1 MRLKILLFIRIFML
15 FTTNCVTFTIK
26 NNGSGVHWH
35 NCWVLI
41 TLNKRM
47 ALAHWHSVLLISL
60 KPNSAAIIP
69 YWLCNSCLLFIVGQL
84 NRCQD
89 HFIIDIRMVSLC
101 IYSMESICRFG
112 SFYLHQNRFPGHNL
126 CYIGNIAFVVS
137 APAVIVVMQLGQLCT
152 FACDI
157 LFNHLCKGSF
167 IHSTKIHVTESSV
180 VPISICTKT
189 FGVVCIVIFIL
200 PYQMIS

>member
-15 FTTNCVTFTIK
+15 FTTNCVAFTIK

-89 HFIIDIRMVSLC
+89 HYSLLTFVWYPCAFTQWNPFAGLALFIYIKIDFLATTFVTLVISLLLVLL
-101 IYSMESICRFG
+101 R
-112 SFYLHQNRFPGHNL
+112 L
-126 CYIGNIAFVVS
+126 
-137 APAVIVVMQLGQLCT
+137 
-152 FACDI
+152 
-157 LFNHLCKGSF
+157 
-167 IHSTKIHVTESSV
+167 
-180 VPISICTKT
+180 
-189 FGVVCIVIFIL
+189 
-200 PYQMIS
+200 